1 MGFGCISPA
10 LMRYVP
16 DNRYQRFDNRL
27 TPTPAH
33 VHSCAGVLFTLFAG
47 RHRALCE
54 QQSSVPNGIRN
65 RRRTGRNKR
74 PFIII
79 YLFSVIFF
87 PYATPK
93 AAAKSAA
100 DTEVPAAASTN
111 HYTLSGRKPVRNAST
126 IHTRRGLSFLSAR
139 HEIHANRPSERP
151 PPGRRAPDRVRNG
164 RHSRRASAPPR
175 RNVPTTP
182 PGHKEQPCHRPP
194 HRAGGRGM
202 RKTAE
207 QRSPPPN
214 RTDT

>member
-1 MGFGCISPA
+1 M
-10 LMRYVP
+10 YP

-33 VHSCAGVLFTLFAG
+33 VHSCAGVLFSRFAG

-79 YLFSVIFF
+79 YLFFSVIFF

-93 AAAKSAA
+93 AAAQSAA
-100 DTEVPAAASTN
+100 DTEVPAAANTN
-111 HYTLSGRKPVRNAST
+111 HYTLSGRKPRQKPPST

-139 HEIHANRPSERP
+139 HRDSREPAFRTTSTGTKS
-151 PPGRRAPDRVRNG
+151 PG
-164 RHSRRASAPPR
+164 
-175 RNVPTTP
+175 
-182 PGHKEQPCHRPP
+182 
-194 HRAGGRGM
+194 
-202 RKTAE
+202 
-207 QRSPPPN
+207 
-214 RTDT
+214 